1 MDRKKVIEKAEKLL
15 TDSLEFTGDYDDFV
29 STAELAEFRG
39 ISKMK
44 SIFFTR
50 IVHAKGGV
58 HVARRYGTT
67 GPSGFRNVMLK
78 RGPSGFRKEV
88 TEASPNDLDST
99 LSDLSVQDDPAT
111 LKSLQALCAHI
122 PGGKVGENAEE
133 CLTILGVFV
142 DHLQAHVNSSALMG
156 GAAEVD
162 AQAPLTKQKRAY
174 NRKGKMSK
182 TDADNPAAAAVCK
195 SKRMYLHLL

>member
-29 STAELAEFRG
+29 STAELAEFCG

-67 GPSGFRNVMLK
+67 
-78 RGPSGFRKEV
+78 GPSGFRKEV

-195 SKRMYLHLL
+195 SKRMHLHLL